1 MNKEYLELLL
11 ETADN
16 YYAISRDSE
25 RKYNQTIKKMILE
38 LQKKLGYVSLL
49 DYNLEFDCSYNNS
62 ENYVKYIRVDE
73 NDIIWVSLNEEP
85 NSTQSW
91 LKIGYDR
98 KIDFSSLYNI
108 LNEIIDEMFN

>member
-1 MNKEYLELLL
+1 MNKEYLDLLL
-11 ETADN
+11 ESADN

-25 RKYNQTIKKMILE
+25 RKFNQTIKKMILE

-49 DYNLEFDCSYNNS
+49 DYDLEFDCCYNGS
-62 ENYVKYIRVDE
+62 ENYVKYIRVDGD
-73 NDIIWVSLNEEP
+73 NIIWVSLNEEP
-85 NSTQSW
+85 NSAQSW

-108 LNEIIDEMFN
+108 LSEIINEMFN